1 MDKIFAIIRKNN
13 ATFYNYRT
21 GRRNSV
27 YGRMVLTAF
36 GSSFVCWIAP
46 RFSLEM
52 LNACLTVQA
61 ILVGFSFSVLFFLLS
76 SRIKFDALS
85 ASLEK
90 RNKFEKV
97 DKLGKELFT
106 NVSYF
111 SVVSIGT
118 IILAFL
124 LLSVDFARTATPINA
139 ETIYISK
146 AFIGGLIFSVLETML
161 LAILFESFYT
171 FVRTVG
177 RIDYYF
183 EERMLLEAE

>member
-1 MDKIFAIIRKNN
+1 MDKILAIIRKNN

-21 GRRNSV
+21 GNRNPISRRIIITV
-27 YGRMVLTAF
+27 A
-36 GSSFVCWIAP
+36 GSALACFMAP

-76 SRIKFDALS
+76 SRIKFDSLS

-90 RNKFEKV
+90 KVKFEKIE
-97 DKLGKELFT
+97 KLGKELFT

-111 SVVSIGT
+111 SVISIGT

-124 LLSVDFARTATPINA
+124 LLSIDFARTPSPPDIL
-139 ETIYISK
+139 TIGTNKVIVTDM
-146 AFIGGLIFSVLETML
+146 IFNLLEALL
-161 LAILFESFYT
+161 LAMLFESFYT

-183 EERMLLEAE
+183 EERLLLESD